1 MAREIGATEVT
12 FELDRG
18 GGGGRALRIGG
29 FELRDAFKE
38 TFAELA
44 LLRERRSPLLR
55 EKSEADAALSPF
67 CSLPR
72 ASSFMPAVGAL

>member
-1 MAREIGATEVT
+1 MCELRCGAADVAAPEIGAVTVT

-44 LLRERRSPLLR
+44 LL
-55 EKSEADAALSPF
+55 
-67 CSLPR
+67 
-72 ASSFMPAVGAL
+72 